1 MEMYAIT
8 VGPIQENCYFLIG
21 DHENDTIIF
30 DPGEQAEDIIAA
42 IEENALHPIAIVL
55 THAHYDH
62 IGALETIREKYDVPV
77 YQNPIEREWLLDYI
91 MLIMTK

>member
-30 DPGEQAEDIIAA
+30 DPGEQ
-42 IEENALHPIAIVL
+42 LRTSSQPSKRMRC
-55 THAHYDH
+55 
-62 IGALETIREKYDVPV
+62 IR
-77 YQNPIEREWLLDYI
+77 
-91 MLIMTK
+91 

>member
-30 DPGEQAEDIIAA
+30 DPGE
-42 IEENALHPIAIVL
+42 
-55 THAHYDH
+55 
-62 IGALETIREKYDVPV
+62 
-77 YQNPIEREWLLDYI
+77 
-91 MLIMTK
+91 